1 MKEILPNSVK
11 LAEEPGKEFCC
22 ETAALFDKSR
32 WLLLAKARV
41 WVPVQGLLKRRTKC

>member
-22 ETAALFDKSR
+22 ETAVIFDMST
-32 WLLLAKARV
+32 LLLLSKARV
-41 WVPVQGLLKRRTKC
+41 WMPVQGLLKRRTKC